1 MPHRHGKHSPR
12 NLDERLRRMLAI
24 RFCRGELHTPRLR
37 PPAEFLVST
46 TRANR
51 RGMFALAGA
60 MATFSI
66 NDTLMKLTAQRYPL
80 GEVITVRGIMA
91 TLLVGGCL
99 IAMGHLT
106 HLRAAFQPQVLTR
119 TAFDGAAMVLFTTA
133 LIHMPLA
140 ELSAINLVSP
150 LMITALAVIFFA
162 EEVGWR
168 RWTAILIGFVGTMFI
183 VKPSPASFNAWALLG
198 IACAFAGA
206 CRDVITRNLHA
217 AIPTIVISFM
227 AAAGSAI
234 IGAMMGVIEDWQ
246 PMAPADL
253 GALTIAAVFL
263 GIGHYLVVIAFR
275 GVDVA
280 AIAPFRY
287 TLLIWA
293 GVLGYLAFGEMPDRY
308 AILGSLLIVGSGLY
322 ALHREV
328 VRQRTIAADVPPGEP
343 GA

>member
-1 MPHRHGKHSPR
+1 
-12 NLDERLRRMLAI
+12 
-24 RFCRGELHTPRLR
+24 
-37 PPAEFLVST
+37 V
-46 TRANR
+46 
-51 RGMFALAGA
+51 
-60 MATFSI
+60 
-66 NDTLMKLTAQRYPL
+66 
-80 GEVITVRGIMA
+80 VTVRGIMA
-91 TLLVGGCL
+91 TLMVGVCL

-106 HLRAAFQPQVLTR
+106 HLRTATQPRVLIR
-119 TAFDGAAMVLFTTA
+119 TAFDGLAMVLFTTA

-168 RWTAILIGFVGTMFI
+168 RWTAILVGFAGTMFI
-183 VKPSPASFNAWALLG
+183 VKPSAASFNAWALLG
-198 IACAFAGA
+198 IACAFTGA
-206 CRDVITRNLHA
+206 CRDVITRNLHP

-227 AAAGSAI
+227 AAVGSAI
-234 IGAMMGVIEDWQ
+234 IGMMMGLIEDWR
-246 PMAPADL
+246 PMALADL
-253 GALTIAAVFL
+253 GALAIAAFFL

-293 GVLGYLAFGEMPDRY
+293 GVLGYLAFDEVPDRY
-308 AILGSLLIVGSGLY
+308 GILGSLLIVGSGLY

-328 VRQRTIAADVPPGEP
+328 VRRRTIAADVPPGEP